1 MGELWNRLN
10 EKQKK
15 LISWLAV
22 VLAIGVG
29 LLVLRHP
36 VTTPPSQPV
45 VKVESV
51 SSQSLAGTWEQKLTA
66 MLNRMLGGNAA
77 QVFLTLEQGPSLTI
91 AYSVTEEERE
101 TAEGAVERRWSST
114 PVILRNDSE
123 RKETPLV
130 LEEREPTVRGVLIVV
145 DKRVDG
151 ELRLKLARAVAT
163 VLQVPMYRIEILSKE

>member
-1 MGELWNRLN
+1 
-10 EKQKK
+10 
-15 LISWLAV
+15 
-22 VLAIGVG
+22 
-29 LLVLRHP
+29 
-36 VTTPPSQPV
+36 
-45 VKVESV
+45 
-51 SSQSLAGTWEQKLTA
+51 

-101 TAEGAVERRWSST
+101 SAEGAVERRWSST

-163 VLQVPMYRIEILSKE
+163 VLQVPHVSNRDFIKRIERMGVMARFYVVQGKKGPVESVGYYHGSAGPSLRLPYRRFGPRSRSFRPG